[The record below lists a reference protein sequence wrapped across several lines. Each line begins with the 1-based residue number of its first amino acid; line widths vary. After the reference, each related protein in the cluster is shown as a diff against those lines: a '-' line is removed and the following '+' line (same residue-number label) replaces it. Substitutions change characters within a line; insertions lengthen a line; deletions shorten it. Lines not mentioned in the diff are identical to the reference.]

1 MPSKISVRTLALIFR
16 WIVVLRATYFLIAM
30 ANENKKNASVDAP
43 KSNGGLLSVLNIAI
57 ENVEYKTRQQIA
69 NEIIAQGN
77 GEIINFATLGQTV
90 LTKDETVK
98 YKGDD
103 NEVIEYNRINVEM
116 PAGALKL
123 VRDEDNNSYRVQR
136 ARTSFV
142 ASASYSS
149 KMHTD
154 NATRILCEL
163 VAPNQFSMMSE
174 KLNEEDYVI
183 VLYHIL

>member
-1 MPSKISVRTLALIFR
+1 
-16 WIVVLRATYFLIAM
+16 M
-30 ANENKKNASVDAP
+30 ANEIKKNASVDAP
-43 KSNGGLLSVLNIAI
+43 KSNGGLLSVLNLAV
-57 ENVEYKTRQQIA
+57 ETVEYKTRQQIA
-69 NEIIAQGN
+69 AEIVAQGN
-77 GEIINFATLGQTV
+77 GEIINFASLEQTV

-98 YKGDD
+98 YKTDD
-103 NEVIEYNRINVEM
+103 NELVEYTRTNIEM

-123 VRDEDNNSYRVQR
+123 VRDEDNDTYRVAR

-154 NATRILCEL
+154 NATKVLCEL
-163 VAPNQFSMMSE
+163 VAPGQFSMMSE
-174 KLNEEDYVI
+174 KLNEEDYII